1 MTEVD
6 NNETIE
12 DVFIPDDIEPTPDLD
27 PNGTVYT
34 EAPIKYYW
42 KNGFYI
48 SSVNKT
54 IPEDAV
60 EISEELYKT
69 LLNGQDDTHKIR
81 TSEDGQPSLEEV
93 DNSAK
98 IVLYAAFAAY
108 RKLRDALEMKETQ
121 LSIDIDDDATAFSIA
136 PICNDWVSNHH
147 YEKGEIINHKDV
159 PYRVVQSVDSLE
171 IQPPDADGM
180 LAIYR
185 PLDPAKGTLEDP
197 KTFRL
202 GMDVHKDLYYAY
214 NGKIYLAKADMIP
227 CTWSPDTVGM
237 WQWEEVVSN

>member
-1 MTEVD
+1 MTEID
-6 NNETIE
+6 NNEMTD

-34 EAPIKYYW
+34 EDPVKYYW

-60 EISEELYKT
+60 EITEELYKT

-81 TSEDGQPSLEEV
+81 TSEDGMPSLEEV

-98 IVLYAAFAAY
+98 IIMYAAKAAY

-121 LSIDIDDDATAFSIA
+121 LSIDIDDDVTALSIA
-136 PICNDWVSNHH
+136 PICANWEANHS
-147 YEKGEIINHKDV
+147 YEKGEIINHDGQA
-159 PYRVVQSVDSLE
+159 YRVIQSVDSLE
-171 IQPPDADGM
+171 HQPPGAEGM

-185 PLDPAKGTLEDP
+185 PLNPDHAGTLEDP
-197 KTFRL
+197 IPFVN
-202 GMDVHKDLYYAY
+202 GMDVY
-214 NGKIYLAKADMIP
+214 NGKYYSFNEKTYLAKADMLP
-227 CTWSPDTVGM
+227 CVWDPGTAGL
-237 WQWEEVVSN
+237 WQWELVE